1 MTEKDFFDYVV
12 KKAESFGMVSINDPK
27 KTSEEIKKTGNTIVR
42 HNTGDAPYF
51 AFISKDQEFSGK
63 YSGLSFVIFP
73 NKVVDGT
80 VTHCVLSIGIGSA
93 TLGND
98 TVMACNPGFRRSFMK
113 LVNDASCK
121 FFFSENW
128 GDMDSR
134 NPGLKE
140 AVADTNEQILIDS
153 VNSYDDNSSGGRE
166 GLLPAACLLNFNENF
181 NPDDNGI
188 KIIDAWLAQYAKWRL
203 WDTNQKKRD
212 IIKKCIEDA
221 WIPSRSNAELEKEI
235 ANKLMG
241 LTPEV
246 TPSSETAASET
257 ATVSSG
263 SPASSKKYIVLQGA
277 PGCGKTHMA
286 LKIAN
291 KYFDKDYVTFTQFHA
306 ETTYADFVY
315 GIKPNLDNT
324 NLTYKGER
332 GVLLNAIKNAETAAA
347 KGKNALLIIDEINRA
362 NLANVL
368 GPVFYLFEANATDHN
383 YELTLGKV
391 GSTEIKCDQL
401 PDNLYVIATMN
412 TADRSLA
419 VVDFA
424 LRRRFT
430 WYTLFPKDLS
440 GDELK
445 GKYFDKNRFIEFSAL
460 FEKYATDDE
469 LHLQPGHSY
478 FLLDTPLNE
487 DGSITEEMKFRL
499 KYELMPLMK
508 EYFNEGF
515 LLNAKEEFS
524 HLFYKYTREYMF
536 L

>member
-1 MTEKDFFDYVV
+1 MLKER
-12 KKAESFGMVSINDPK
+12 
-27 KTSEEIKKTGNTIVR
+27 GNTVVR

-73 NKVVDGT
+73 NKVENNV

-98 TVMACNPGFRRSFMK
+98 TAMACNPGFRRSFMK
-113 LVNDASCK
+113 LVNDECAP
-121 FFFSENW
+121 FFSENW

-140 AVADTNEQILIDS
+140 AVAKTEDKVLIES
-153 VNSYDDNSSGGRE
+153 VNSYDDNSAGGRE
-166 GLLPAACLLNFNENF
+166 GLLPAACLLSFNDDF
-181 NPDDNGI
+181 TPDNGI
-188 KIIDAWLAQYAKWRL
+188 TIIDAWLAQYARWRV
-203 WDTNQKKRD
+203 WDTNQQNRGE
-212 IIKKCIEDA
+212 IEKSLDKA
-221 WIPSRSNAELEKEI
+221 RIPSKSNDVLKKEI
-235 ANKLMG
+235 AEKLMG
-241 LTPEV
+241 LYTG
-246 TPSSETAASET
+246 TAS
-257 ATVSSG
+257 ATG
-263 SPASSKKYIVLQGA
+263 KKYIMLQGA
-277 PGCGKTHMA
+277 PGCGKTRMA
-286 LKIAN
+286 LNIAN
-291 KYFDKDYVTFTQFHA
+291 TYFEKEYVTFTQFHA

-315 GIKPNLDNT
+315 GIKPNLDSKD
-324 NLTYKGER
+324 LKYSGEK
-332 GVLLNAIKNAETAAA
+332 GVLLNAIDKAHDAQKE
-347 KGKNALLIIDEINRA
+347 GKNALLIIDEINRA

-391 GSTEIKCDQL
+391 GGEEIKFDKL

-440 GDELK
+440 GEVLE
-445 GKYFDKNRFIEFSAL
+445 GKFFDQKRFIEFSEL
-460 FEKYATDDE
+460 FEKYATDEE

-478 FLLDTPLNE
+478 FLLETQTNE
-487 DGSITEEMKFRL
+487 DGTITPEMQFRL
-499 KYELMPLMK
+499 RYELMPLMK
-508 EYFNEGF
+508 EYFNEGY

-524 HLFYKYTREYMF
+524 HLFFKHTREYMF